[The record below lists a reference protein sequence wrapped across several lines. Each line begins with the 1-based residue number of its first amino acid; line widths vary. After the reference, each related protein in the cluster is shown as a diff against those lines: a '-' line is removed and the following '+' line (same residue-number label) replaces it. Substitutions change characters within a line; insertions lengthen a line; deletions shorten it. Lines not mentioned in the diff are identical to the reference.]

1 MSGVPRG
8 YGGLV
13 VQERE
18 IKIKSGDIFLY
29 GTLTTPDTPGPH
41 PLVICIHGSGPL
53 DRNENIPFMK
63 LNIFN
68 ALAEDMAGNGI
79 ACFRY
84 DKRGISKSGGH
95 FLSAGH
101 SDLVKDALAVAQ
113 NFEADP
119 EVEKLLLLGHSE
131 GTIIAP
137 QVAQSCKIDG
147 LILIAPFVTPLE
159 DVLAWQGENM
169 QRHIDTNK
177 GITAWLVRQ
186 YTRFAGGVVAINK
199 RLVAHVR
206 RTTKPV
212 IRRGLNRVP
221 ARWIRE
227 LLDLNP
233 AAVFARVKCPTL
245 IVVAGADV
253 QCPPEDGLEIAG
265 LIGENATHVVIPG
278 LSHMLRIEEHATGFS
293 DYGAQLRIPLASE
306 VKGAILAWVEAQG
319 KK

>member
-1 MSGVPRG
+1 M
-8 YGGLV
+8 
-13 VQERE
+13 QERE

-29 GTLTTPDTPGPH
+29 GSLTTPDTPGPH

-53 DRNENIPFMK
+53 DRNENIPFLK

-68 ALAEDMAGNGI
+68 ALAEEMAGNGI

-101 SDLVKDALAVAQ
+101 GDLVADALAIAQ

-131 GTIIAP
+131 GTLIAP
-137 QVAQSCKIDG
+137 QVAQSCKVDG

-159 DVLAWQGENM
+159 EVLAWQGENM

-186 YTRFAGGVVAINK
+186 YTRFAGGVVMINK

-206 RTTKPV
+206 RTSKPV

-227 LLDLNP
+227 LLDVNP
-233 AAVFARVKCPTL
+233 AAVFTRVKCPTL

-253 QCPPEDGLEIAG
+253 QCPPEDGAEIAG
-265 LIGENATHVVIPG
+265 LIGENATHILIPD
-278 LSHMLRIEEHATGFS
+278 LSHMLRFEGEKHGFA
-293 DYGAQLRIPLASE
+293 DYGEQLKRPMEPVVIKAVAE
-306 VKGAILAWVEAQG
+306 WILAQD
-319 KK
+319 K

>member
-1 MSGVPRG
+1 MLLAQKGVDMIE
-8 YGGLV
+8 
-13 VQERE
+13 QELE
-18 IKIKSGDIFLY
+18 IKGAVMLS
-29 GTLTTPDTPGPH
+29 GTLTTPDSPGPH

-53 DRNENIPFMK
+53 DRNENIPFLK

-68 ALAEDMAGNGI
+68 ALAEDMARNGI

-95 FLSAGH
+95 FFSAGH
-101 SDLVKDALAVAQ
+101 GDLVADALAISRY
-113 NFEADP
+113 FEADP

-131 GTIIAP
+131 GALIAA

-147 LILIAPFVTPLE
+147 MILIAPFVTPLE
-159 DVLAWQGENM
+159 QVLAWQGENM
-169 QRHIDTNK
+169 QRHIDINK

-186 YTRFAGGVVAINK
+186 YTRFSGGVVAINK

-206 RTTKPV
+206 RTSKPV
-212 IRRGLNRVP
+212 LRRGLNRVP

-227 LLDLNP
+227 LLDINP

-253 QCPPEDGLEIAG
+253 QCPPEDGAEIAG
-265 LIGENATHVVIPG
+265 LIGKNATHVVISG
-278 LSHMLRIEEHATGFS
+278 LSHLLRIEGQATGFS
-293 DYGAQLRIPLASE
+293 DYGTQLKSPLANE
-306 VKGAILAWVEAQG
+306 VQGAVAAWLVPFI
-319 KK
+319 KC